1 MDNFNLNKNKE
12 NSLNNNSNYISIY
25 LFIKII
31 IVKEQLKSEQEL
43 SRLTLRK
50 NKLYTIISSKR
61 KIGYSNEIDS
71 EIQNYYNIKEN
82 DFNIPPELKITTS
95 KFNQNV
101 SNKKI

>member
-101 SNKKI
+101 SN